1 MDAEVAVGSRPS
13 PALQAEAEALKTAVA
28 GAAGTSSALRSPSQ
42 LARELARE
50 AEEARA
56 ARVAADRY
64 ESGCMTMADIRL
76 AAKSL
81 CRRR

>member
-13 PALQAEAEALKTAVA
+13 PALQAEAEALKTAV
-28 GAAGTSSALRSPSQ
+28 ALRSPSQ